1 MGALNGFTVIEFA
14 GLGPVPFA
22 GMLLADQ
29 GARVIRIERPGAAEN
44 SRNVL
49 CRNRQRVA
57 LDLKDGPARD
67 AVLRMIEGADALI
80 EPFRPGVME
89 RLGLGP
95 EDCFAHNR
103 KLVFAR
109 MTGWGQTGPLAAAAG
124 HDINYI
130 SLAGVTHAVGRA
142 GEAPVP
148 PLNLVGDY
156 GGGGMLLAFGVMA
169 AVWEASRS
177 GQGQVIDAAMIDGA
191 SLLMAEYWG
200 FLGRGEFSDQRGT
213 HLLDGGAP
221 FYQVYETSDGQHVS
235 IGPLESKFYQELLHR
250 LGLDPAQWQPQIDTS
265 LWPGLKAKLAEV
277 FRTRT
282 RDEWTKA
289 LEGTDVCFAP
299 VLSLAQVPHH
309 PHHAARG
316 TIVQV
321 AGMHH
326 PAPAPRFVRT
336 PAAHPAAGGPAG
348 SHTRDIL
355 VEFGCSQAEV
365 ADLLE
370 RSVAQQD

>member
-1 MGALNGFTVIEFA
+1 MGALNGFTVIELA

-29 GARVIRIERPGAAEN
+29 GARVIRIERPGAPEN

-80 EPFRPGVME
+80 EPYRPGVME

-95 EDCFAHNR
+95 QDCFAHNK

-124 HDINYI
+124 HDINYV

-177 GQGQVIDAAMIDGA
+177 GHGQVIDAAMIDGA

-200 FLGRGEFSDQRGT
+200 FLGRGEFSDRRGT

-221 FYQVYETSDGQHVS
+221 FYQVYETSDGQHIS
-235 IGPLESKFYQELLHR
+235 IGPLESKFYQEMLQR
-250 LGLDPAQWQPQIDTS
+250 LELDPAQWQPQNDTS

-277 FRTRT
+277 FRMRS
-282 RDEWTKA
+282 RDEWTKV

-299 VLSLAQVPHH
+299 VLSLAEVPHH
-309 PHHAARG
+309 PHHTARG

-336 PAAHPAAGGPAG
+336 PAAHPAAGGPVG

-355 VEFGCSQAEV
+355 VEFGCGEAEV
-365 ADLLE
+365 ADLLA
-370 RSVAQQD
+370 RGVAQQD